1 MKNLNAM
8 NLSIFSCLM
17 LIVIPF
23 VMVVSC
29 IDTFNNE
36 IGGLDN
42 EIQEINRSVQAQMYI
57 CDGIEE
63 PVYYRGRRTYN
74 GNHTRYHKYQST
86 TTGQM
91 YRPRHRHICQEL
103 GERPFTEDNLER
115 IAQLKSE
122 RYKEGD
128 DLWYRNLWFICLWV
142 FFFGFNFYLHRGSSE
157 KPRF

>member
-1 MKNLNAM
+1 M

-29 IDTFNNE
+29 IDTFNNDLGGIEDE
-36 IGGLDN
+36 IR
-42 EIQEINRSVQAQMYI
+42 EINQSVESQQYV

-63 PVYYRGRRTYN
+63 PVYYRGRKRYN
-74 GNHTRYHKYQST
+74 GNHTRYYRYQST

-91 YRPRHRHICQEL
+91 YRPRHRPICQEL

-115 IAQLKSE
+115 IAQLNSE
-122 RYKEGD
+122 LCKEGD
-128 DLWYRNLWFICLWV
+128 DLWYRNLWFILAWL
-142 FFFGFNFYLHRGSSE
+142 FFLGFNFYLHRGSSE
-157 KPRF
+157 KPRL